1 MPERAES
8 KMELKPKSRMEI
20 EGIVQGAIQDAVDF
34 VESEISEDRIKAQRY
49 FDGEVDLGYEDGR
62 SKVVAT
68 KVRDTIRAV
77 KPSLMRVFLST
88 AKPVEFVPNG
98 PEDVAMAQQATDFVN
113 HEFNR
118 LNGYRILND
127 VFHDALIKKQ
137 GIKGPDGY
145 FRKDQFQLVLSD
157 NIGRWK
163 GKGVSNL
170 ISYQEPFLT
179 QMPLK
184 KGTYTLT
191 IFQNMRDENLESV
204 NNLGLQVV
212 RGQLIL

>member
-1 MPERAES
+1 MES
-8 KMELKPKSRMEI
+8 KGRIFKISLPIMRRIFIWLLTIGLLGFYGCRPSMNIMYEEFVDVNPSGWNWDAGKS
-20 EGIVQGAIQDAVDF
+20 F
-34 VESEISEDRIKAQRY
+34 SFEISDETHYYNLLSGLRITSSYAY
-49 FDGEVDLGYEDGR
+49 SNIWMLY
-62 SKVVAT
+62 T
-68 KVRDTIRAV
+68 
-77 KPSLMRVFLST
+77 L
-88 AKPVEFVPNG
+88 
-98 PEDVAMAQQATDFVN
+98 
-113 HEFNR
+113 
-118 LNGYRILND
+118 
-127 VFHDALIKKQ
+127 
-137 GIKGPDGY
+137 KGPDGY

-204 NNLGLQVV
+204 NNLGLQVI